1 MVGDSIFDVLKEGG
15 VVAKETIEA
24 TFAEK
29 VTAGTA
35 NHGGPAYRQAGTAGI
50 FESYRFTALNS
61 IHLSIAKP
69 LNSKK

>member
-1 MVGDSIFDVLKEGG
+1 MGDSIFDVLKEGG
-15 VVAKETIEA
+15 LVAKETFEA

-50 FESYRFTALNS
+50 SKVTGYGTQFNTLINNQALR
-61 IHLSIAKP
+61 LKR
-69 LNSKK
+69 